1 MGQGQKTTEG
11 NMLTAN
17 NDLTKQLT
25 DAIAM
30 QEKAIA
36 IGDRRIVAMIAARD
50 AEDNVYACDI
60 AKAKSEGSDA
70 KVDALTDLS
79 FARREMQLCEIENA
93 QMNQEL
99 QRDHIDMLKVQLA
112 QADTMLARLPAS
124 FKSRLS

>member
-1 MGQGQKTTEG
+1 
-11 NMLTAN
+11 MLNAN
-17 NDLTKQLT
+17 SNDPTKQLT

-50 AEDNVYACDI
+50 AEDNVYVCDI

-93 QMNQEL
+93 QMNQ
-99 QRDHIDMLKVQLA
+99 QLA
-112 QADTMLARLPAS
+112 REHLDMMREQLKQAESA
-124 FKSRLS
+124 FSRVFSPRKGMFS